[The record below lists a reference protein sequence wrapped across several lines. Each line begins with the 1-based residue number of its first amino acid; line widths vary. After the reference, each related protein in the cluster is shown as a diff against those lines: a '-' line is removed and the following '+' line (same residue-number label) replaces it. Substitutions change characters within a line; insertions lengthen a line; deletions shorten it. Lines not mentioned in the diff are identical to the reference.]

1 MSSYTLLVA
10 SPLFADK
17 RKCTVNAS
25 SLEELISN
33 VKLNLAINENVPL
46 ELSLMTNEGK
56 GKVGRK
62 PPPPHSQPQLGCRRE
77 RFLA

>member
-33 VKLNLAINENVPL
+33 VKLNLAINENAPL

-56 GKVGRK
+56 VGRM